1 MNHINEEDVKFI
13 KKAIEISNKGY
24 YMSGGLLTQV
34 YNRVFNKNLPSTNC
48 SSCIRHRI
56 SELARALK
64 RQEAQEAQELENK
77 AQETSKE
84 NEVVNTPQGEKEVNT
99 EQINEENKDAN
110 KQKSYKTKG
119 RKKKSE

>member
-34 YNRVFNKNLPSTNC
+34 YNRVFDKNLPSTNC

-64 RQEAQEAQELENK
+64 RQEAQELENK
-77 AQETSKE
+77 AQEASKE
-84 NEVVNTPQGEKEVNT
+84 NEANNTPQEEKEVNT
-99 EQINEENKDAN
+99 EQINEEISDAN
-110 KQKSYKTKG
+110 KQKPYKTKG

>member
-34 YNRVFNKNLPSTNC
+34 YNRVFDKNLPSTNC

-64 RQEAQEAQELENK
+64 RQEAQELENK

-84 NEVVNTPQGEKEVNT
+84 NDVVNTPQGEKEVNT
-99 EQINEENKDAN
+99 EQINEENKDGGN
-110 KQKSYKTKG
+110 GTPKRKG
-119 RKKKSE
+119 RKKK